1 MQKRMNDSL
10 ETLLENKLINFKTA
24 KYINNDLIMMLESL
38 QELRLKTD
46 IGKEIQEW
54 FTEMLTQELDRL
66 ESCKLVL

>member
-1 MQKRMNDSL
+1 MQKRINDSL

-24 KYINNDLIMMLESL
+24 KYINNDLITMLKSL
-38 QELRLKTD
+38 QELNLGTD

-66 ESCKLVL
+66 ENCKLVL

>member
-1 MQKRMNDSL
+1 MQKRINDSL

-24 KYINNDLIMMLESL
+24 KYINNDLITMLKSL
-38 QELRLKTD
+38 QELNLGTD